1 MKVAVIA
8 PTAIPARKAN
18 TIQVMKMTQAIA
30 SLGHQAQLIVPDGH
44 EVDQE
49 VDRSWDSL
57 ANHYGLQ
64 SQFPV
69 MWLPSNAALRKYD
82 YAWRAVR
89 WAKNWSADVIYT
101 RLPQAAALASNQGQ
115 TTIFEIHDRPQGS
128 MAPMLLRLF
137 LRGSGAQRLIVISEA
152 LADYMNKAYQYSEV
166 LPLMRV
172 LPDGV
177 DLQRY
182 TSFPSPEVSR
192 EQLFVHMQSLNQI
205 LETQFSAE
213 LFTVGYTGHLYPG
226 RGVSLILEIAARLPE
241 INFLI
246 VGGEPGDVSR
256 VAEQVVDQKLNNLT
270 LTGFVPNIDLPRYQ
284 AACDVLL
291 MPYQPRVSASSGG
304 DIGRYLSPMKLF
316 EYMACGRVIC
326 SSNLPV
332 LQEILT
338 PEIAI
343 LLPPEDSGAWVT
355 AIQEI
360 RDDPSLR
367 SNLSHS
373 ARVAAKEYSWENRAE
388 KMLDGIQFAER

>member
-8 PTAIPARKAN
+8 PTAIPAIKAN

-30 SLGHQAQLIVPDGH
+30 SLGHQVKLIVPDG
-44 EVDQE
+44 QE
-49 VDRSWDSL
+49 VDRGGDQSWDSL

-69 MWLPSNAALRKYD
+69 MWLPSNAAMRKYD
-82 YAWRAVR
+82 YAWRAVC
-89 WAKNWSADVIYT
+89 WAKNWGADVIYT
-101 RLPQAAALASNQGQ
+101 RLPQAAALSAYQGQ
-115 TTIFEIHDRPQGS
+115 ATIFEIHDRPQGT
-128 MAPMLLRLF
+128 MAPLLLRLF
-137 LRGSGAQRLIVISEA
+137 LRGSGAQRLIVISKA
-152 LADYMNKAYQYSEV
+152 LADYMKKEFQYSEDP
-166 LPLMRV
+166 PLMRV

-177 DLQRY
+177 DLKRY
-182 TSFPSPEVSR
+182 EGLPSPEDCR
-192 EQLFVHMQSLNQI
+192 EQLSVNLQSLNQN

-226 RGVSLILEIAARLPE
+226 RGVSLILEMAARLPE
-241 INFLI
+241 INFLV
-246 VGGEPGDVSR
+246 VGGESGDVSR
-256 VAEQVVDQKLNNLT
+256 VAEQVVEHKLSNLT

-291 MPYQPRVSASSGG
+291 MPYQPNVSASSGG

-316 EYMACGRVIC
+316 EYLACGRVIC

-332 LQEILT
+332 LQEILS

-355 AIQEI
+355 AIQELK
-360 RDDPSLR
+360 DDPALR
-367 SNLSHS
+367 SKLSRS
-373 ARVAAKEYSWENRAE
+373 ARAAAKEFSWESRAE
-388 KMLDGIQFAER
+388 KMLDGIQLAGN